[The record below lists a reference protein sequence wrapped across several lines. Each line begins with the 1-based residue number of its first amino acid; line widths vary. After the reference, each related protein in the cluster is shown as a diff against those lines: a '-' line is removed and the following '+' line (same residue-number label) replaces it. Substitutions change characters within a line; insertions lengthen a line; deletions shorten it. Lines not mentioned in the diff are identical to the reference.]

1 MGGIGI
7 CLTAVWP
14 SQRISALIEN
24 VGHIL
29 GDRDPSIDIR
39 HHGSHLYRIRRREG
53 EAQLRQLVKIKFL
66 KAVEAVRLFTG
77 LCPGDQSMVS
87 EKSHLDLLRRDPRV
101 CISFVGANQAAQDD
115 FTTYFQSACV
125 EGEAAEV
132 LDREE
137 KLRALRALC
146 EKLTPAHMTEDNFD
160 RAMERSL
167 ARTGVWKIRIRSLTG
182 KEKPRP

>member
-1 MGGIGI
+1 M
-7 CLTAVWP
+7 
-14 SQRISALIEN
+14 
-24 VGHIL
+24 
-29 GDRDPSIDIR
+29 
-39 HHGSHLYRIRRREG
+39 
-53 EAQLRQLVKIKFL
+53 
-66 KAVEAVRLFTG
+66 
-77 LCPGDQSMVS
+77 
-87 EKSHLDLLRRDPRV
+87 DLLRRDPRV